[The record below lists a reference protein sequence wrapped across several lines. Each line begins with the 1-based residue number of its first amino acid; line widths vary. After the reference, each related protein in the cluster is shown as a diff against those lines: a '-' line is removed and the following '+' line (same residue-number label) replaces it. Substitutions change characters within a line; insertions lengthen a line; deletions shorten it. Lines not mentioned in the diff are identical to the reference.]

1 MIKQHI
7 LASAFVLFAC
17 VSTADL
23 MAQDVLDLS
32 GTWEFQT
39 DRRDAGTAEKWYNGK
54 LEDHILLPGSMPQRL
69 KGDLPSVETQWTGSL
84 YDSSY
89 FYNPYMEK
97 YRQELQAAVFPHS
110 RPALCR
116 NGLV

>member
-1 MIKQHI
+1 MRKQHI

-39 DRRDAGTAEKWYNGK
+39 DRRDAGTAEK
-54 LEDHILLPGSMPQRL
+54 M
-69 KGDLPSVETQWTGSL
+69 V
-84 YDSSY
+84 
-89 FYNPYMEK
+89 
-97 YRQELQAAVFPHS
+97 
-110 RPALCR
+110 
-116 NGLV
+116 